1 MRKTIVTIATLLGV
15 APAALAAGSPL
26 PQLRPEQASGF
37 PGSAAPQLRAEARTK
52 LRAAER
58 RARRSAE
65 RRRRPAHAK
74 RARTRQPGAGSP
86 QLEAIAQCESGGN
99 PAAVGGG
106 GQFRGKYQFTTE
118 TWAAIGGAGDPA
130 SAPEAEQDRRAAQ
143 LLASSGPG
151 QWPNCAR

>member
-26 PQLRPEQASGF
+26 PQLRPEQASGL